1 MDWGD
6 PPTWVA
12 IAVSLAA
19 LAYARLA
26 RGDSRRS
33 ADIAQA
39 SLNIQQTEFD
49 ERRAAAAA
57 AAVPKVKFVVEH
69 VHKLR
74 YCLRNVGDATATG
87 VTVSREGLSLVTGL
101 PENVTLA
108 PEAAHDFKI
117 LEAWGAQRP
126 TALLVRWDG
135 QDEPYPVRVPPRPR
149 RGLTL

>member
-1 MDWGD
+1 MGMGD
-6 PPTWVA
+6 VPAWAAFV
-12 IAVSLAA
+12 VSLGA
-19 LAYARLA
+19 LGIAYQA

-33 ADIAQA
+33 ADVAEA
-39 SLNIQQTEFD
+39 SLRIQEQEFE
-49 ERRAAAAA
+49 ERRAAAA
-57 AAVPKVKFVVEH
+57 PRVKLVVEH
-69 VHKLR
+69 VHKVR

-135 QDEPYPVRVPPRPR
+135 QDEPYPVRVPPRPQ